1 MYRDRIPSGRYT
13 EEEYI
18 EKKEQENKELSAFAQ
33 AKLEY
38 LLGTNEEGELHFPT
52 IHELAEKYV
61 LVYTQLMRYKRNDK
75 EDWDLMRKEVISKT
89 SKLAIR
95 KLMLGNVEKLED
107 VYKQLFERFVPA
119 IEDGF
124 DRIDNGE
131 LKYETMNEL
140 HDGIK
145 LAMNIKEKS
154 AGRNPNEQYGQ
165 TIAEIWKFSINKK
178 KQASLQTLTYTNQ
191 ELTNQDGLNILD
203 MDHTIVNEDSM
214 SQLLDSK

>member
-124 DRIDNGE
+124 DRIENGE

-154 AGRNPNEQYGQ
+154 R
-165 TIAEIWKFSINKK
+165 
-178 KQASLQTLTYTNQ
+178 
-191 ELTNQDGLNILD
+191 
-203 MDHTIVNEDSM
+203 
-214 SQLLDSK
+214 